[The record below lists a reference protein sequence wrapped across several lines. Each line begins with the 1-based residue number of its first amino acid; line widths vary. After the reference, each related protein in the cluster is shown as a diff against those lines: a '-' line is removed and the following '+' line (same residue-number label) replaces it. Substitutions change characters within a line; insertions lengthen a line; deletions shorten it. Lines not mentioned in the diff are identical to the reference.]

1 MPDLQ
6 SFRSEA
12 YKNGRRY
19 PFEARFDECL
29 WTATIRD
36 ETGLRRGVIS
46 CESHQPRLHG
56 EELEDAVCDW
66 VHRAVQ
72 HNVGFSEDQSL
83 SESGPLSTWVITS
96 ALQVELER
104 ARTTRAELALTV
116 MKFTEAYA
124 SYREQRAETAHR
136 RG

>member
-1 MPDLQ
+1 MPNLQ

-29 WTATIRD
+29 WTATICD
-36 ETGLRRGVIS
+36 ESGLRRGVIS
-46 CESHQPRLHG
+46 CEAHQSGLCG
-56 EELEDAVCDW
+56 DELEDAVCDW
-66 VHRAVQ
+66 VHRAV
-72 HNVGFSEDQSL
+72 HYNVGFSEEL
-83 SESGPLSTWVITS
+83 RLPESSALGTWVFTS
-96 ALQVELER
+96 SLQVELER
-104 ARTTRAELALTV
+104 ARTMRAELALTV